1 MAVLTFNTKA
11 GEDVLAK
18 VGISSVDYE
27 GANKNLEAEIN
38 HWNFDKVKDEA
49 HETWKKELSKINVKG
64 GTEDEKTIFYTSLY
78 HTSISPNTAIKN
90 YQVSS
95 GVGADGLI
103 LLESKLFSKS
113 MMICLSRT
121 CAQ

>member
-78 HTSISPNTAIKN
+78 HTSISPNT
-90 YQVSS
+90 
-95 GVGADGLI
+95 
-103 LLESKLFSKS
+103 FSDVDFRYRGMDREIHQS
-113 MMICLSRT
+113 P
-121 CAQ
+121 